1 MQTCIRVWTV
11 IVMMRN
17 EVRMKYV
24 WDRSCCEVGWHA
36 QAQAPAVQ
44 HELCEVLQTG
54 AAFRQAESNALQHG
68 HNQTVC
74 AAVCLQARQ
83 RRASKYRP
91 WCEHV
96 GVDFRAPACLHAL

>member
-54 AAFRQAESNALQHG
+54 AACRQADSDALRHA
-68 HNQTVC
+68 HPKTLFVLC
-74 AAVCLQARQ
+74 CSLQE
-83 RRASKYRP
+83 RP
-91 WCEHV
+91 VREK
-96 GVDFRAPACLHAL
+96 D